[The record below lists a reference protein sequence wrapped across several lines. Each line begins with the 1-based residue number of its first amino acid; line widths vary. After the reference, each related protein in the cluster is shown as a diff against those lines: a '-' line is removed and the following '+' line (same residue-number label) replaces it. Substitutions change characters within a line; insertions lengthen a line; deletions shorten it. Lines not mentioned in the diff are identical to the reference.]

1 VQRSSLVHRDNF
13 VIQDQELLLGLE
25 YVQLEATAQAAQIV
39 PYLVLKENSAQLQV
53 LLFLQEIA
61 MLDITVFKLQH
72 QQLHQLLPKEHYVQQ
87 VIIVKLAQELLK
99 HVELELIILQLEVY
113 HQRLV

>member
-1 VQRSSLVHRDNF
+1 
-13 VIQDQELLLGLE
+13 
-25 YVQLEATAQAAQIV
+25 
-39 PYLVLKENSAQLQV
+39 
-53 LLFLQEIA
+53 